1 MGQHRANTG
10 PWSSRVAKMKKPIVQ
25 KRPEDGPML
34 KHRAPRKIVWYK
46 TRPNDLIAQ
55 KTPEAEGPLVQ
66 LYFMV
71 QNV

>member
-1 MGQHRANTG
+1 
-10 PWSSRVAKMKKPIVQ
+10 MKKPIVQ
-25 KRPEDGPML
+25 KRPEDRPML
-34 KHRAPRKIVWYK
+34 KQHRALSKIVWYK

-55 KTPEAEGPLVQ
+55 QTPEAEGPLVQ